1 MLYGVRG
8 LGRYRAEEIKGTLA
22 KVAARG
28 EGLAGRAAGAELHLP
43 KIFRKNC
50 PMSFLN
56 RSLKALRY
64 LINRSPIQ
72 VLEWES
78 YYLALYI
85 FYRREN
91 LCKLDRMGI
100 VWKMKVPS
108 YMVLI

>member
-1 MLYGVRG
+1 M
-8 LGRYRAEEIKGTLA
+8 
-22 KVAARG
+22 
-28 EGLAGRAAGAELHLP
+28 AGRAAGGEVNYH
-43 KIFRKNC
+43 KILRKNC

-64 LINRSPIQ
+64 LTRSGSPIQ
-72 VLEWES
+72 VLELES

>member
-1 MLYGVRG
+1 MRFTNPKDIDVKSLSIHPEANMTP
-8 LGRYRAEEIKGTLA
+8 LMTEEQY
-22 KVAARG
+22 
-28 EGLAGRAAGAELHLP
+28 
-43 KIFRKNC
+43 N
-50 PMSFLN
+50 
-56 RSLKALRY
+56 SLKNDIERNGQL
-64 LINRSPIQ
+64 
-72 VLEWES
+72 VLES

>member
-1 MLYGVRG
+1 MATESVGG
-8 LGRYRAEEIKGTLA
+8 
-22 KVAARG
+22 
-28 EGLAGRAAGAELHLP
+28 ELHSS

-64 LINRSPIQ
+64 LTRNGSPIQ
-72 VLEWES
+72 VLELES

-100 VWKMKVPS
+100 VWKIKVPS